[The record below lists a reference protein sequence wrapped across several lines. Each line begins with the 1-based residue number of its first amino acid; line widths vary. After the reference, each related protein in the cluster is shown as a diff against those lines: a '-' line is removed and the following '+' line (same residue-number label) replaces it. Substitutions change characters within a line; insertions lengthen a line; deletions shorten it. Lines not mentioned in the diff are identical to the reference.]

1 MNGGD
6 NSEAKL
12 GPPCNSCH
20 TAKTRY
26 DWSIKKRRR
35 KTANSIKPIKR
46 NLKAGPE
53 MRTKFT
59 CPKCRA
65 GLIAVGASW
74 GKIKGCPKC
83 SSMINVPCPTKDEL
97 YRFTCDLPS
106 PLPGES
112 IAAYLD
118 LHKEIVVSAVILIRT
133 CRHVGIVEFAELA
146 RENAVRALRNVKTFI
161 THEIEKESGRAQRRG
176 STLRMG
182 DMASLGSFE
191 PRKQRRKNRRW
202 AASQPP
208 AKPVVPVSSDLNL
221 VNASIERL
229 NGIKI

>member
-12 GPPCNSCH
+12 GPLCNSCH

-146 RENAVRALRNVKTFI
+146 RENAVRALRNVKTCLLY
-161 THEIEKESGRAQRRG
+161 TSP
-176 STLRMG
+176 S
-182 DMASLGSFE
+182 
-191 PRKQRRKNRRW
+191 PR
-202 AASQPP
+202 
-208 AKPVVPVSSDLNL
+208 D
-221 VNASIERL
+221 
-229 NGIKI
+229 

>member
-1 MNGGD
+1 MNSGD
-6 NSEAKL
+6 NCEAKL
-12 GPPCNSCH
+12 GPLCNSCH

-83 SSMINVPCPTKDEL
+83 SSMISVRPINDGQ
-97 YRFTCDLPS
+97 S
-106 PLPGES
+106 
-112 IAAYLD
+112 
-118 LHKEIVVSAVILIRT
+118 
-133 CRHVGIVEFAELA
+133 CRICFAESK
-146 RENAVRALRNVKTFI
+146 RC
-161 THEIEKESGRAQRRG
+161 IEY
-176 STLRMG
+176 
-182 DMASLGSFE
+182 E
-191 PRKQRRKNRRW
+191 PTPDGHLIPISKDWGPEDNQY
-202 AASQPP
+202 
-208 AKPVVPVSSDLNL
+208 
-221 VNASIERL
+221 I
-229 NGIKI
+229 

>member
-12 GPPCNSCH
+12 GPLCNSCH

-74 GKIKGCPKC
+74 GKIKGCLKC

-97 YRFTCDLPS
+97 YRFTCDMPS

-112 IAAYLD
+112 IA
-118 LHKEIVVSAVILIRT
+118 
-133 CRHVGIVEFAELA
+133 RHVGIGEFAELA

-182 DMASLGSFE
+182 DMASLGSFD
-191 PRKQRRKNRRW
+191 PKKQRRKNRRW
-202 AASQPP
+202 VASQPP
-208 AKPVVPVSSDLNL
+208 EKHSISVSSDLNL